1 MSNSNDFTKSILQ
14 TIGSTNDAN
23 NFGSGLESRDYT
35 TNPVSGI
42 IDYLKSIP
50 WYTWVIIILVL
61 SFFGFNIFIYLGNGT
76 QGVTDFFGP
85 VITKILTVFGMTGSQ
100 FVDNTA
106 EGGKAIVN
114 TTADVIDK
122 GLTNVQEILP
132 TKNSTKVQG
141 TSLQNTIPQP
151 DVMKNNS
158 LNQTLN
164 KASVIQS
171 TNHEY
176 EADDTNSSIQ
186 TGPNKSGY
194 CYIGEDKGY
203 RSCVYVK
210 ESDTCMSGDIFPTN
224 DICVN
229 PTLRT

>member
-23 NFGSGLESRDYT
+23 NLGSRLESSDYT
-35 TNPVSGI
+35 STTGSGI
-42 IDYLKSIP
+42 IDYLKSIT
-50 WYTWVIIILVL
+50 WYTWIIIILVL

-76 QGVTDFFGP
+76 ETITDFFHN
-85 VITKILTVFGMTGSQ
+85 ILNKILNIFGISKGG
-100 FVDNTA
+100 DNDTNLNK
-106 EGGKAIVN
+106 EEDD
-114 TTADVIDK
+114 DVIS
-122 GLTNVQEILP
+122 N
-132 TKNSTKVQG
+132 KNSGQLEG

-158 LNQTLN
+158 LNQALN
-164 KASVIQS
+164 KASIKQS
-171 TNHEY
+171 NTHEY
-176 EADDTNSSIQ
+176 EADDINSSIQ
-186 TGPNKSGY
+186 KGPTKSGY
-194 CYIGEDKGY
+194 CYIGQDKGY